1 MKKDWILLCAVLM
14 MAFGLTACN
23 VASAAG
29 KGDDG
34 KVKIVATI
42 FPEYDWVRN
51 VLGEN
56 AQNAEL
62 TLLLDNG
69 VDLHSYQPTAADILK
84 ISSCDLFIYVG
95 GESDEWVEDVLKQ
108 STNKNQIVI
117 NLLEVLGDQVKEEE
131 IVEGMEHEHDHE
143 DGDHHHEDGEDDHED
158 GDHDHEGG
166 DEDHEDGD
174 HDHEDAD
181 DGHGHDHHH
190 EDGEIEYDEHVW
202 LSLKKAQVLCGAISD
217 ALEKLDTANAES
229 YRKNCE
235 AYQAKLAS
243 LDAEYKEAVKAAKV
257 NTLLFGDRFPFRYL
271 VDDYDLKYYAAF
283 VGCSAETE
291 ASFETILFL
300 AGKVDELKLPA
311 ILTIEGVNHRI
322 AETVK
327 DNTKAKDQ
335 KILTMNSLQS
345 VTGKDVEAGVTYFS
359 VMEENLKVLKEAL
372 GQ

>member
-1 MKKDWILLCAVLM
+1 MKKYWILLCAVLM

-23 VASAAG
+23 TASAAG

-84 ISSCDLFIYVG
+84 ISNCDLFIYVG

-143 DGDHHHEDGEDDHED
+143 DGDHDHED
-158 GDHDHEGG
+158 ADH
-166 DEDHEDGD
+166 DHEDGD

-181 DGHGHDHHH
+181 DDHEHEHHH

-202 LSLKKAQVLCGAISD
+202 LSLKKAQVLCGAIKD
-217 ALEKLDTANAES
+217 ALVKLDPAHAES

-235 AYQAKLAS
+235 EYQAKLAS
-243 LDAEYKEAVKAAKV
+243 LDADYESAVKAAKV

-311 ILTIEGVNHRI
+311 ILTIEGANHRI